1 MDNFFSCAGEWLAHA
16 VETVYEWVWS
26 PVLVGLCLLAG
37 LYFSLRT
44 RFVQVRRFGEMFHL
58 LFGSAGK
65 DKKKVGISSFQAFA
79 MALSGRV
86 GTGNIV
92 GVATAIGFGGP
103 GAIVWMWIIAFFGAG
118 SAFVEATLAQIYKE
132 NHNGQFRGGPA
143 YYIENG
149 LRSPLFGCIFAVLAA
164 MACGIFLPPVQ
175 CNGIALSCSRSF
187 GVEVW
192 VIGLVVATLIALVI
206 IGGVKRIANVAQI
219 VAPVMALI
227 YILLS
232 IVVLVV
238 NYRIVPDVFMQ
249 MLRGAVGINEVGGAL
264 LGSTIA
270 WGVKR
275 GIYSNEAGQGTGPI
289 VAAAAKVSHP
299 VKQGLVQAF
308 SVYID
313 TLLVCTATAM
323 MILACK
329 TYNIIDTVQHTS
341 SGAIVTYMQQNP
353 SAPEGEPGV
362 FYTTGAI
369 GSVVGQRVG
378 DIIISIALFFFAF
391 TTIMAY
397 YYYAETNLVYLF
409 NRWRRRIYKKHPER
423 FDELEKADMNFG
435 DDHGEKVVIWILRI
449 GTISAVF
456 IGSLVGSGIVWT
468 IGDIGVGAMA
478 WINIVAILLLSPK
491 ALRALKDYEQQ
502 KKYGAEPQFNPNALG
517 INHADFWENRDD
529 QE

>member
-1 MDNFFSCAGEWLAHA
+1 MTKIID
-16 VETVYEWVWS
+16 TVNGLVWS
-26 PVLVGLCLLAG
+26 PALVGLCLLAG

-44 RFVQVRRFGEMFHL
+44 RFVQVRRFGEMFRL

-65 DKKKVGISSFQAFA
+65 DKKKTGISSFQAFA

-132 NHNGQFRGGPA
+132 DHNGQFRGGPA
-143 YYIENG
+143 YYIEKG
-149 LRSPLFGCIFAVLAA
+149 LHSPFFGGVFAVLAA
-164 MACGIFLPPVQ
+164 VACGIFLPPVQ
-175 CNGIALSCSRSF
+175 CNGIALSCARSF
-187 GVEVW
+187 GVEAW
-192 VIGLVVATLIALVI
+192 MIGALVALLIALVI

-219 VAPVMALI
+219 VAPFMAVL
-227 YILLS
+227 YIILS
-232 IVVLVV
+232 IVVLAVHWQVV
-238 NYRIVPDVFMQ
+238 PHVFLQ
-249 MLRGAVGINEVGGAL
+249 MLRGAVGVNEVGGAL

-313 TLLVCTATAM
+313 TLLVCTATAL

-329 TYNIIDTVQHTS
+329 TYNIIDTVQQTA
-341 SGAIVTYMQQNP
+341 GGPIVTYLQQNP
-353 SAPEGEPGV
+353 RAPEGEPGV
-362 FYTTGAI
+362 FYTTGALGTVI
-369 GSVVGQRVG
+369 GPRAG
-378 DIIISIALFFFAF
+378 DMVISIALFFFAF

-423 FDELEKADMNFG
+423 LDELERADEHFG
-435 DDHGEKVVIWILRI
+435 DDRGEKIVVWLLRT
-449 GTISAVF
+449 GTITAVF
-456 IGSLVGSGIVWT
+456 CGSLVGSGIVWT

-491 ALRALKDYEQQ
+491 ALRSLKDYESQRR
-502 KKYGAEPQFNPNALG
+502 KGEEPQFDPDSLNIP
-517 INHADFWENRDD
+517 HADFWQRN
-529 QE
+529 